1 MHSVTS
7 TISQYVIAFC
17 EYGTQGTA
25 LCVLDSK
32 VSVILKSCYDALP
45 CIALKEGMVNAAFVV
60 FFVVRLE
67 KRKQKV
73 YAITRR

>member
-1 MHSVTS
+1 M
-7 TISQYVIAFC
+7 
-17 EYGTQGTA
+17 
-25 LCVLDSK
+25 
-32 VSVILKSCYDALP
+32 LKSCYDALP